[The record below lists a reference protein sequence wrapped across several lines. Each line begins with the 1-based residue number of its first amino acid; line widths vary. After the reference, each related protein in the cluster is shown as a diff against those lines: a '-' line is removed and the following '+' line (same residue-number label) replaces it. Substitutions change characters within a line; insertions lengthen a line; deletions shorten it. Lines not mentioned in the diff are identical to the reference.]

1 MKFALAVIALVSLGG
16 GPMSMAAPAAA
27 TDWPEYLGGPE
38 RNHYSLLREIDAGNV
53 GRLKRAWE
61 YHTGDFGILEAN
73 PIVVDG
79 ILYGTT
85 AANGVFALDAAT
97 GKERWRFYAPGGK
110 LSRVVRGVTYWA
122 RGDDRRIFFTA
133 GEWLWALDAVR
144 GQPVASFG
152 KNGKTSLKLGLGE
165 QAGKKDVYSS
175 TPGTLVGDILI
186 MPTTVSEDA
195 DAALGSIQAFDARSG
210 KLSWC
215 FHTIPHPGET
225 GYETWSKD
233 SYKNINVGSANCWA
247 GMAADIPR
255 GILYVPTGSA
265 APDFWGGDRIGRNL
279 FANCLVALEAR
290 TGKLLW
296 YYQIVHHDLWD
307 RDLPAPPNLLSL
319 RRGGRTIDAVAQVT
333 KHGLVFVFDRVTGEP
348 LFPIKEVPVPN
359 SELEGEKV
367 WPTQP
372 IPVLPKPFARQTMTE
387 DDLSPYAANRDALLV
402 EFRQAH
408 KGLFPPLGKYDTLLF
423 PGFAGGAEWG
433 GAAVD
438 ANGVIYIN
446 ASEQACIGRLKDAPK
461 PEELA
466 RLGAGKRLF
475 SIYCAECHGS
485 DRAGNPLSGYPSLVD
500 VANRRKRDEVT
511 RLIATG
517 AGRMPGFPM
526 LGEADRQALANY
538 LFGGEKAGAG
548 AGQVAAGEMEAE
560 QHTRYNLDGYQ
571 RFYDRDGY
579 PANSPPWGTLTAI
592 DLNTGEHLWRKIL
605 GEFKELTAKGIPPT
619 GTENYGGP
627 VVTASGLLFI
637 AATMD
642 NMIRA
647 FDTKTGN
654 LLWQSELPAGGNA
667 TPSTYEIAGRQYV
680 VVACGGGRR
689 LPGKEGDSYVAF
701 ALP

>member
-1 MKFALAVIALVSLGG
+1 MKFALAVMALVSVGG
-16 GPMSMAAPAAA
+16 GPMSMAAPAAGA
-27 TDWPEYLGGPE
+27 DWPEYLGGPE
-38 RNHYSLLREIDAGNV
+38 RNHYSLLREIDPGNV

-61 YHTGDFGILEAN
+61 YHTGDFGILETN
-73 PIVVDG
+73 PIVVDR

-85 AANGVFALDAAT
+85 AANGVFALDAGT

-110 LSRVVRGVTYWA
+110 LSRVVRGATYWA

-210 KLSWC
+210 KLIWC

-307 RDLPAPPNLLSL
+307 RDLPAPPNLLRV

-359 SELEGEKV
+359 SELEGEIV

-372 IPVLPKPFARQTMTE
+372 I
-387 DDLSPYAANRDALLV
+387 
-402 EFRQAH
+402 
-408 KGLFPPLGKYDTLLF
+408 
-423 PGFAGGAEWG
+423 
-433 GAAVD
+433 
-438 ANGVIYIN
+438 
-446 ASEQACIGRLKDAPK
+446 
-461 PEELA
+461 
-466 RLGAGKRLF
+466 
-475 SIYCAECHGS
+475 
-485 DRAGNPLSGYPSLVD
+485 
-500 VANRRKRDEVT
+500 
-511 RLIATG
+511 
-517 AGRMPGFPM
+517 
-526 LGEADRQALANY
+526 
-538 LFGGEKAGAG
+538 
-548 AGQVAAGEMEAE
+548 
-560 QHTRYNLDGYQ
+560 
-571 RFYDRDGY
+571 
-579 PANSPPWGTLTAI
+579 
-592 DLNTGEHLWRKIL
+592 
-605 GEFKELTAKGIPPT
+605 
-619 GTENYGGP
+619 
-627 VVTASGLLFI
+627 
-637 AATMD
+637 
-642 NMIRA
+642 
-647 FDTKTGN
+647 
-654 LLWQSELPAGGNA
+654 
-667 TPSTYEIAGRQYV
+667 
-680 VVACGGGRR
+680 
-689 LPGKEGDSYVAF
+689 
-701 ALP
+701 